1 MRSRLI
7 LGVGALLRIGITSL
21 RGIVVIAALIASL
34 GSSAT
39 ARAEGRLASSNF
51 MLPLCKTWLKI
62 TVDRDKEEN
71 LSILKTQPYRLT
83 SAGMCAGVVIG
94 ILESLRVFQLSC
106 PPDGVTNEQLVQ
118 MVVSQ
123 IEKHPE
129 KLHED
134 FVVPVSGV
142 MIGTWPCKK

>member
-1 MRSRLI
+1 MLI
-7 LGVGALLRIGITSL
+7 LGVITSA
-21 RGIVVIAALIASL
+21 RGIVIIAALIASL

-39 ARAEGRLASSNF
+39 ARAEGHLASSNF

-94 ILESLRVFQLSC
+94 ILESLRVVQFSC

-134 FVVPVSGV
+134 FVLPVSAV
-142 MIGTWPCKK
+142 MIGTWPCQH